1 MGFTQEEWQH
11 LDPAQRTLYKDVM
24 LENYSPVVS
33 VGYYIPKP
41 GVIVKLEQ
49 GEHPWILE
57 EELPGHKY
65 PGSPTLALRTSTGSW
80 LFRNHV
86 AQQKVSSW

>member
-65 PGSPTLALRTSTGSW
+65 PKPSKGCSLGFSLDLASAS
-80 LFRNHV
+80 
-86 AQQKVSSW
+86 